1 MDCCLGWHKSLS
13 QPTSFLRRLL
23 PHVLLKKQLHQRQ
36 AQRRYTENR
45 VKEKKTRENLIF
57 LCLPLLIRVCMLL
70 SAGVIVLSYSK
81 TVKENERA
89 RERERERKYTCYFI
103 ENGINSSIRDFVW
116 IDWML
121 ILRIFVWYHW
131 FVNRWE
137 GERQTFRCYFV
148 GLSV

>member
-57 LCLPLLIRVCMLL
+57 FMLAVAYTCVYAVV
-70 SAGVIVLSYSK
+70 SRSNSSIVFEDS
-81 TVKENERA
+81 ERKRA
-89 RERERERKYTCYFI
+89 SEGEREREKIYMLFYRKWHQFI
-103 ENGINSSIRDFVW
+103 DP
-116 IDWML
+116 
-121 ILRIFVWYHW
+121 
-131 FVNRWE
+131 
-137 GERQTFRCYFV
+137 
-148 GLSV
+148 